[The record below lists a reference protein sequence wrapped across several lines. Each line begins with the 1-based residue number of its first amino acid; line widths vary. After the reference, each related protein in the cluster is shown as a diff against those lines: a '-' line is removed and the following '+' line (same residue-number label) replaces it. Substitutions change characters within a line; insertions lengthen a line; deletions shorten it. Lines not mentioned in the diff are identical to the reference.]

1 METNRVI
8 VIVSHALVIPVFQN
22 RWRRLSR
29 EDGYEVHLIIPA
41 YWEQTWFGEKVTYAP
56 DSIED
61 KDFHVHP
68 IKTTNTTNWS
78 TYLFRSINCKLNKIK
93 PDVIYILHEEHTL
106 IHQQIYLYARIFTRK
121 SKIIFFSM
129 NGRGLKYMF
138 AKGYLKK
145 VVHKVLW
152 KSVKRN
158 TAAALVHYPGCV
170 RSLKQGNYGKPI
182 YMQTQVGVDE
192 RLFRPCREAR
202 DTIRLELGI
211 ENKYVIGYC
220 GRLTA
225 AKGVL
230 DLYEAFKTFLL
241 DYEDCVLLL
250 VGNGDLTETIMK
262 DVKNSGIEDKVIIT
276 GFIDQGDVPTY
287 MNAMDQF
294 VLASRTTDKWIDTF
308 PLVTVQAQSC
318 GVPVIA
324 SNSASIPWQLSDTA
338 AIFDEG
344 NVASLLQRLK
354 ELKANSQLRLD
365 YSVKGMQ
372 RSRRLFCHE
381 GMTENFK
388 SIVDQILQNNFS
400 FHSKSEDYQQ
410 NKAF

>member
-1 METNRVI
+1 
-8 VIVSHALVIPVFQN
+8 
-22 RWRRLSR
+22 
-29 EDGYEVHLIIPA
+29 
-41 YWEQTWFGEKVTYAP
+41 
-56 DSIED
+56 
-61 KDFHVHP
+61 
-68 IKTTNTTNWS
+68 
-78 TYLFRSINCKLNKIK
+78 
-93 PDVIYILHEEHTL
+93 
-106 IHQQIYLYARIFTRK
+106 
-121 SKIIFFSM
+121 
-129 NGRGLKYMF
+129 
-138 AKGYLKK
+138 
-145 VVHKVLW
+145 
-152 KSVKRN
+152 
-158 TAAALVHYPGCV
+158 
-170 RSLKQGNYGKPI
+170 
-182 YMQTQVGVDE
+182 
-192 RLFRPCREAR
+192 
-202 DTIRLELGI
+202 
-211 ENKYVIGYC
+211 
-220 GRLTA
+220 
-225 AKGVL
+225 
-230 DLYEAFKTFLL
+230 
-241 DYEDCVLLL
+241 
-250 VGNGDLTETIMK
+250 MK